1 MQLRKIYIFFFASLI
16 VNSGSNPKAFS
27 LRFKSFIHDYLNT
40 KWIDTSNSN
49 DQHRMENASYPA
61 KNLRGQA
68 LVSFINSLLTYDKK
82 VLVSKEDVFNVM
94 SICLAAEQAINSRE
108 TVLIEY
114 L

>member
-1 MQLRKIYIFFFASLI
+1 MKNSDLADLARNIAEKAYAPYSNFRVGAALITDSGNIYTGCNI
-16 VNSGSNPKAFS
+16 
-27 LRFKSFIHDYLNT
+27 
-40 KWIDTSNSN
+40 
-49 DQHRMENASYPA
+49 ENASYPA

-114 L
+114 LFSFVSIL